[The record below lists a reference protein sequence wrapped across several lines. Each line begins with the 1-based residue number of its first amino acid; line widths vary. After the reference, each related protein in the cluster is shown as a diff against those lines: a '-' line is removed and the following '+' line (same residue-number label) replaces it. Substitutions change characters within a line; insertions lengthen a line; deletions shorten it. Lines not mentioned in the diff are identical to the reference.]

1 MQLNLFSNIHA
12 KCEHDLTF
20 TFPETH
26 KCEVHHLTFDP
37 KSVAVD
43 EIERTHPWLAK
54 FLRQRKSE
62 RCLRPQNSYSS
73 VRTAQHQKRVRRL
86 FLDEKL
92 DLFKASFRLYGIKHQ
107 LGGNHLYYFSY
118 FETFD
123 LLFQRLPGCIVKTPI
138 CQWLFR
144 SCALGHFSLDD
155 WQSRSF

>member
-54 FLRQRKSE
+54 FLRQRKID
-62 RCLRPQNSYSS
+62 RCLKPQNGYSS
-73 VRTAQHQKRVRRL
+73 VLTAHSPPLTKINSRHPKRVRRL

-92 DLFKASFRLYGIKHQ
+92 NIFKASFRLCNIKHQ
-107 LGGNHLYYFSY
+107 IDGNHFYYFLY
-118 FETFD
+118 FAIFSLSFQK
-123 LLFQRLPGCIVKTPI
+123 LLGSLVKTPI
-138 CQWLFR
+138 C
-144 SCALGHFSLDD
+144 
-155 WQSRSF
+155 

>member
-73 VRTAQHQKRVRRL
+73 VRTAHSPPPTKIDSRHPKRVRRL

-92 DLFKASFRLYGIKHQ
+92 NIFKASFRLYGIKHQ
-107 LGGNHLYYFSY
+107 IDGNHLCYFLY
-118 FETFD
+118 FAILI
-123 LLFQRLPGCIVKTPI
+123 LLFQKLFVSLVKTLI
-138 CQWLFR
+138 C
-144 SCALGHFSLDD
+144 
-155 WQSRSF
+155 